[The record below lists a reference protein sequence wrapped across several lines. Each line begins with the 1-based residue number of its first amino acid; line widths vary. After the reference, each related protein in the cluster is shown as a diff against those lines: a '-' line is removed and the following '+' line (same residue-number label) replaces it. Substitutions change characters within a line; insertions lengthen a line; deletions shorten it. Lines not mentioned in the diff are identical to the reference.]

1 MNHILDKKD
10 VDNIGTLDD
19 IFVTISD
26 EYDITTTIVKYKPS
40 EYELSEVIHNLYK
53 IILSPPFIRSVIDS
67 GSYHL
72 QFGEPKNDGRSHRHV
87 LKIINRVNNFRFYR
101 IDIKYFR
108 NMREIYSKVE
118 SLIPLIKSYEFKP
131 FSSIDTSF
139 GILTKKFYNED

>member
-1 MNHILDKKD
+1 MNHILDRKD

-26 EYDITTTIVKYKPS
+26 EYDNTTITVVKYKPS
-40 EYELSEVIHNLYK
+40 EFELSEIVHNLYK

-72 QFGEPKNDGRSHRHV
+72 QFGEPKNDE

-118 SLIPLIKSYEFKP
+118 SLMPLIKSYEFKT
-131 FSSIDTSF
+131 FSSIDTSW
-139 GILTKKFYNED
+139 GIITIKFYNED